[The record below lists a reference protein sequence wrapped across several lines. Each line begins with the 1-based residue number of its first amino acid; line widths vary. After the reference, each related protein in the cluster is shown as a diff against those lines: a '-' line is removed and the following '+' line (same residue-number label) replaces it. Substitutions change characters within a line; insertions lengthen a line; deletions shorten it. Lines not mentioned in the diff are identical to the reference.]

1 MPMPKAM
8 VATTMRQRSDD
19 QLSSASVFALFCTSD
34 GTQNTTGKEAW

>member
-8 VATTMRQRSDD
+8 VAPTMRQRSDD

-34 GTQNTTGKEAW
+34 GNETPTGKDA